1 MKIKSLA
8 SCRYVQMCAL
18 ITKCTKEVLV
28 RKLPIRILNY
38 LIDGSNILNFQSVYL
53 LESLSV
59 GCLRRNE
66 GGLDLSLDFPFQISL
81 IDQMNFI
88 RLIRG
93 GEWKKEI
100 SQLQELQPIKGK
112 LEKKSKLLLILYNHK
127 KAKETGWETYL

>member
-1 MKIKSLA
+1 MD
-8 SCRYVQMCAL
+8 
-18 ITKCTKEVLV
+18 
-28 RKLPIRILNY
+28 

-59 GCLRRNE
+59 GTCLRRNE

-93 GEWKKEI
+93 GERKKEI
-100 SQLQELQPIKGK
+100 SQLQELQPIEGK

-127 KAKETGWETYL
+127 KAKETGWEPYL